1 MSAESLTADLRE
13 WLRAELEADREA
25 AAKKSPGE
33 WLVTA
38 VDTGVALGLLART
51 MIHSCIYAVN
61 HGEPDAEIAFSL
73 AEAPLTADC
82 WGLVD
87 RLQAALLGPIVVAWV
102 IEAHEVAAMPG
113 AWLGVLAANAAVLVV
128 DPVAV
133 VAQEVA
139 G

>member
-1 MSAESLTADLRE
+1 MTDTLTADLRE
-13 WLRAELEADREA
+13 WLRAELEADRQA
-25 AAKKSPGE
+25 AADKSTAD
-33 WLVTA
+33 WLITL
-38 VDTGVALGLLART
+38 VDTIVALGLLART
-51 MIHSCIYAVN
+51 MIHSVVYAVN
-61 HGEPDAEIAFSL
+61 HNEPDAEIGFSL

-82 WGLVD
+82 WRFVD